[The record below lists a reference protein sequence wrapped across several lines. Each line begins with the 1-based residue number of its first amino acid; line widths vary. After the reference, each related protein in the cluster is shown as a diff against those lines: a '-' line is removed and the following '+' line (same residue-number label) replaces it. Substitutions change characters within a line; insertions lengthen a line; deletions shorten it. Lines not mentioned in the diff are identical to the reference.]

1 MTPSDTPSDPS
12 GARRALSALLDGEA
26 DEPERAEA
34 CGAWRAD
41 AQARAQWHAW
51 HLIGD
56 VMRSDDLASTADHDA
71 AFLDRLRSRLQQE
84 PVVLAP
90 GRWDADRAADVQADT
105 AEAPES
111 MEAPAPAHWVV
122 RTVAQPRLRR
132 RWAAS
137 AAVAAGFMAVAGAL
151 VVLRSGAP
159 GMGEAAP
166 QLAGGSPVP
175 ALAGQ
180 GNLAAGPAGPATY
193 VVQRNPDLDRY
204 LAAHRQFAQGPALAA
219 PGGLRQVVVS
229 PDAR

>member
-12 GARRALSALLDGEA
+12 GSWRALSALLDGEA
-26 DEPERAEA
+26 DEQERAEA

-56 VMRSDDLASTADHDA
+56 VMRSDDLASMPDHDA
-71 AFLDRLRSRLQQE
+71 AFLDRLRGRLQQE

-90 GRWDADRAADVQADT
+90 GRWDVDRDADAQVE
-105 AEAPES
+105 AEAPE
-111 MEAPAPAHWVV
+111 ALAPAHWVV
-122 RTVAQPRLRR
+122 RTVKQPRLRR

-137 AAVAAGFMAVAGAL
+137 AAVAAGFMVVAGAL
-151 VVLRSGAP
+151 VVLRTGAP
-159 GMGEAAP
+159 GTGEAAP
-166 QLAGGSPVP
+166 QLAGGSALPAPPV
-175 ALAGQ
+175 Q
-180 GNLAAGPAGPATY
+180 GGLMAGPPGQPTY
-193 VVQRNPDLDRY
+193 VVQRNPELDRY